1 MDPMHVIPQSIR
13 DLFFSYVEVQFF
25 WHCGYFV
32 MVKEAIKLK
41 VELVNINT
49 MLEMPSKESAIEDAQ
64 IKQQNE

>member
-1 MDPMHVIPQSIR
+1 
-13 DLFFSYVEVQFF
+13 
-25 WHCGYFV
+25 

-64 IKQQNE
+64 IKHQNE